1 MGCGALGRYAKEV
14 NCILSELG
22 SLYAEQQDYERS
34 MECFRQF
41 LAIQE
46 KMYGATEPCHANI
59 MITKVNL
66 ARVCK
71 HAGDYATA
79 FQYYKEVHAMQVHDL
94 KTTATSTSTIPS
106 NKVGDENDDATE
118 LSQSGSLAIASTL
131 SSMGLMLYLMQS
143 FQPALKCYQEAL
155 RIRIDKL
162 GTDHHPDVAENINSV
177 GLVLYKLGLMDMAKE
192 AFQECIHLRTQL
204 KLKELAAIDSSTPA
218 TKVVPTTDGSS
229 SATYDMVESKE
240 IAVLLFNMATA
251 CMQNGEDDQGIKWY
265 NESLRVERKVLGYDH
280 PDVCVTLK
288 HIARVH
294 EDRGDF
300 QLAINFLHKALEIA
314 TTSTQDRGQQS
325 PESFQVRAKILQTIG
340 NLHYMLAEV
349 PQMMTC
355 YAEAERLTTGT
366 QAGTMLLLKTK
377 VRNTCAETLYSLSKL
392 HPPAPALA

>member
-1 MGCGALGRYAKEV
+1 
-14 NCILSELG
+14 
-22 SLYAEQQDYERS
+22 
-34 MECFRQF
+34 
-41 LAIQE
+41 
-46 KMYGATEPCHANI
+46 
-59 MITKVNL
+59 
-66 ARVCK
+66 
-71 HAGDYATA
+71 
-79 FQYYKEVHAMQVHDL
+79 
-94 KTTATSTSTIPS
+94 
-106 NKVGDENDDATE
+106 
-118 LSQSGSLAIASTL
+118 
-131 SSMGLMLYLMQS
+131 
-143 FQPALKCYQEAL
+143 
-155 RIRIDKL
+155 
-162 GTDHHPDVAENINSV
+162 
-177 GLVLYKLGLMDMAKE
+177 MAKE

-218 TKVVPTTDGSS
+218 TKAVPTTDGSS
-229 SATYDMVESKE
+229 PTTYDMVESKE